1 MEGLAENRFDVERG
15 NEHRIRKGGSCEK
28 EENKVDRWAAGT
40 VPDGR
45 AGSDSNGPGGK

>member
-1 MEGLAENRFDVERG
+1 MEGLAENRFDVDRG

-40 VPDGR
+40 VSDGR
-45 AGSDSNGPGGK
+45 ADSSSDGKGRK